1 VFVGVKVGVL
11 VGVNVCVLVGVI
23 EGVLVGVSDNMAGNR
38 PVPVAL
44 GVTRMIINLDAV
56 AVAVNVGD
64 EV

>member
-1 VFVGVKVGVL
+1 L